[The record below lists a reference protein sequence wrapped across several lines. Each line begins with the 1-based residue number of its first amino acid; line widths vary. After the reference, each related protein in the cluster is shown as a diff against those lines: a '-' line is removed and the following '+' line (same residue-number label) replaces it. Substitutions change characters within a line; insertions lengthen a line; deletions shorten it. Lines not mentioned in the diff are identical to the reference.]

1 MTESDELA
9 FLDATEQAD
18 LVRRKEVTPLE
29 LVDRAIARIEALNP
43 RLNAVIST
51 RFEKARSEAAATSLA
66 DGPFRGV
73 PFLLKDLDAYS
84 AGDPYHCGMRA
95 SYAATSCTPIGRPAA
110 FQLGVKTF
118 CCASLRSSSMLCP
131 GHNAA
136 QRSVADP

>member
-1 MTESDELA
+1 MGESDELA

-51 RFEKARSEAAATSLA
+51 RFEKARSEAAATSLS

-95 SYAATSCTPIGRPAA
+95 LKEARW
-110 FQLGVKTF
+110 
-118 CCASLRSSSMLCP
+118 
-131 GHNAA
+131 N
-136 QRSVADP
+136 